1 MRNHYEITYHDD
13 ENPEGAPRRERVTI
27 EDAAPVELIPLIK
40 VALWIIIPLVV
51 LEVWQKA
58 PIAML
63 VGGVIAV
70 VALIVWRY
78 PRFRRALAR
87 RAVGN
92 RHRRAR

>member
-1 MRNHYEITYHDD
+1 MRNHYEITYHDE
-13 ENPEGAPRRERVTI
+13 ENPEGPPRRERVII

-51 LEVWQKA
+51 LDDWRKA
-58 PIAML
+58 PIPML

-78 PRFRRALAR
+78 PRFWRALAR

-92 RHRRAR
+92 RHRRTQ